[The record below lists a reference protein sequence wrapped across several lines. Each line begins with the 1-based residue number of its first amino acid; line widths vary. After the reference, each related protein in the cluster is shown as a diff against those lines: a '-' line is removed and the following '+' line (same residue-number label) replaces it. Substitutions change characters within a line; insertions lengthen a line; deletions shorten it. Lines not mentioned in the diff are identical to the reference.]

1 MLGSCLYLLHTKMDM
16 PPSSPLAA
24 DSSRKRERTTDDQP
38 HNDQEEEAV
47 EDPFPEQVFDSDPL
61 EEEEGEDLFG
71 DGLDRYDNSKE
82 MNSP

>member
-1 MLGSCLYLLHTKMDM
+1 MDM

-38 HNDQEEEAV
+38 HNDQEEEEEEAV

-71 DGLDRYDNSKE
+71 DGLDRYDSRAKR
-82 MNSP
+82 